1 MEQSKPGLLEPIMN
15 VEVVSP
21 DETQGDVVGDLNSR
35 RGRVLGMDPGSGVTV
50 VKAQVP
56 MAEMLSY
63 LPDLN
68 SMTGGRGSYTM
79 EFSHYDFLPAHLVD
93 KVVAESKQDKDDGDA

>member
-1 MEQSKPGLLEPIMN
+1 
-15 VEVVSP
+15 
-21 DETQGDVVGDLNSR
+21 
-35 RGRVLGMDPGSGVTV
+35 
-50 VKAQVP
+50 

-79 EFSHYDFLPAHLVD
+79 EFSHYDFVPAHLVE
-93 KVVAESKQDKDDGDA
+93 KIVSETKKSIEEGEA